1 LGRWGKTN
9 ASDIFRATRNRTR
22 HSIVI
27 ILAGIIGLGFLYVAS
42 APTAVGMFFQNQKT
56 ATLQATQPRTTS
68 TTTTGN
74 GAPSGA
80 HYDLNIHGVAQ
91 GGSLSTGS
99 NGHDIFVPLQ
109 GKCAISLSP
118 GDFQVLDPNCLD
130 GNAAFQLPNPVAST
144 TLTTV
149 TTVYSVWV
157 RALAK
162 PGGSSSTTTCGIDI
176 TGTLVCS
183 TLQFVSVETRS
194 SGKSV
199 FRNVTGDL
207 LFISQC
213 INGTLTRTPIFAS
226 TLQSTFWSYDNNG
239 LKLLQLRFYQVSTTI
254 AATGTSC

>member
-1 LGRWGKTN
+1 MDLRSLLNRPTQARIVPALIILGVVFIGLIALAPAQT
-9 ASDIFRATRNRTR
+9 AL
-22 HSIVI
+22 SIV
-27 ILAGIIGLGFLYVAS
+27 
-42 APTAVGMFFQNQKT
+42 FQAHNAA
-56 ATLQATQPRTTS
+56 ATLPSLTTK
-68 TTTTGN
+68 GN

-144 TLTTV
+144 TSTTV

-183 TLQFVSVETRS
+183 TLQFVSVQTRS

-207 LFISQC
+207 LFISQ
-213 INGTLTRTPIFAS
+213 
-226 TLQSTFWSYDNNG
+226 
-239 LKLLQLRFYQVSTTI
+239 
-254 AATGTSC
+254 